1 MKINVIKRLLEDEHE
16 DLINSVTFYREKS
29 NKEFEKIFTNTVL
42 QRIIYKL
49 ETNTSGI
56 FQKAFEVKKV
66 DKHNDEDFY
75 DYIISLDNIDLFKIY
90 IKNNVIY
97 TSFIKY
103 YGENSKVIENY
114 INPIELISEKTF
126 FGNKKYFFTKY
137 PKQVLDN
144 NIDMFVTY
152 CRFNIIKTYQLAIS
166 YSLPTKNVQFKLEYD
181 KKRLKVFINIKN
193 YFLDCDDTFLSSNIN
208 KDFFKIEKCFDRWRY
223 NYYYISDNFS
233 IEKHFS
239 ELEYEYLKKKINLS
253 DIHSYIKFCNKEI
266 NKLLEIKLAIYKI
279 EYKKYLKNK
288 KNINDR
294 QEEYFELL
302 DRDEI
307 EEDMLFYKEKK

>member
-29 NKEFEKIFTNTVL
+29 NKEFEKIFTNIVL
-42 QRIIYKL
+42 QRIIHKL
-49 ETNTSGI
+49 ETTTSGI

-66 DKHNDEDFY
+66 DKHNNEDLY

-114 INPIELISEKTF
+114 INPVELISEKTF

-152 CRFNIIKTYQLAIS
+152 CSFNIIKAYQLAIS

-223 NYYYISDNFS
+223 NYYYISDNFT

-239 ELEYEYLKKKINLS
+239 EYEYLKKKINLS
-253 DIHSYIKFCNKEI
+253 DIHSYIKFYNKEI
-266 NKLLEIKLAIYKI
+266 NKLLKIKLASYKI

-288 KNINDR
+288 KDINDR

-307 EEDMLFYKEKK
+307 EEYMLFYKEKK